1 MFGLSKGCRTCCRKQ
16 QNKIQP
22 ASRKSKR
29 EFFRR
34 ENTKCTFSSRRHLC
48 FRLGRQAAQSPT
60 LPDRQH
66 ILFRRQPAQISR
78 LHSAAAAANPSIVKC
93 FLQLRFSRRENT
105 RYIFFQH
112 PKPSLPAWP
121 ANIYRCQ
128 SYYNLQ
134 QDNSFP
140 SGASR
145 PTSPAALLLIP
156 AHNPQQANSLPPG
169 LAGRRLIFL
178 LTTFLTSTKHH
189 LPTKYRSLPFFHT
202 SSFFYFLY
210 RRHPPGFRLS
220 VPPTPISSHHF
231 PNSLHFF
238 RPAAAFPNSSPN
250 AKRSFARGCSLQGCR
265 VARRPVDVGFATT
278 GAERRPGEEPAF
290 LLFSLCFFFLLLSF
304 LSPFPSPWRRG
315 FAATPSFFFL
325 LLFFF
330 LFFLFVFLSF
340 YFCSYLCF
348 FLFIFSLYFS
358 SCFFLFVFSFF
369 YFYFSF
375 YFLFLFYFYFLF
387 LLSFCFYFYLCLLYF
402 FSLFFFLVFIF
413 ASPFLF
419 FVFLFVLLF
428 YPPYSNL
435 FPHYPTARQPFIFF
449 SSAANLSHSLQPLL
463 GSSKKKKISA
473 KESTGVEWPPGSE
486 RAAE

>member
-1 MFGLSKGCRTCCRKQ
+1 MFPSW
-16 QNKIQP
+16 P
-22 ASRKSKR
+22 VSSPEPHASRPSAHS
-29 EFFRR
+29 FSAPAGQNLPF
-34 ENTKCTFSSRRHLC
+34 TFSSRSC
-48 FRLGRQAAQSPT
+48 QSVNRQM
-60 LPDRQH
+60 L
-66 ILFRRQPAQISR
+66 
-78 LHSAAAAANPSIVKC
+78 
-93 FLQLRFSRRENT
+93 FLQLRFPRRENT
-105 RYIFFQH
+105 RCIFFQH
-112 PKPSLPAWP
+112 PKPSFPAWP
-121 ANIYRCQ
+121 ANTSRHH
-128 SYYNLQ
+128 
-134 QDNSFP
+134 SFHTGP
-140 SGASR
+140 
-145 PTSPAALLLIP
+145 
-156 AHNPQQANSLPPG
+156 HNPKSANSLPPG
-169 LAGRRLIFL
+169 LAGRRLTSL
-178 LTTFLTSTKHH
+178 PTTFLISTKHH
-189 LPTKYRSLPFFHT
+189 LPTQYRFPPFFQNPPITIFPNILPTHLRHLYIAIPSFHT

-210 RRHPPGFRLS
+210 RRHPPGLRLS
-220 VPPTPISSHHF
+220 VPTSHHF
-231 PNSLHFF
+231 PNALHFF
-238 RPAAAFPNSSPN
+238 RPAAASPTRRPN

-265 VARRPVDVGFATT
+265 WCGRGARVSF
-278 GAERRPGEEPAF
+278 
-290 LLFSLCFFFLLLSF
+290 FFFLFFSSF
-304 LSPFPSPWRRG
+304 PSSFPSPWRRG

>member
-169 LAGRRLIFL
+169 LAGRRLTFL
-178 LTTFLTSTKHH
+178 PTTFLTATKHH
-189 LPTKYRSLPFFHT
+189 LPTKYRSIPFFHS
-202 SSFFYFLY
+202 SSFFYFSIFY
-210 RRHPPGFRLS
+210 
-220 VPPTPISSHHF
+220 I
-231 PNSLHFF
+231 
-238 RPAAAFPNSSPN
+238 AAAILPAFAFPYLQLQSHPTTFSTPSTSSVLLPLPTRRSN

-265 VARRPVDVGFATT
+265 GRGRGARVSSFFFM
-278 GAERRPGEEPAF
+278 F
-290 LLFSLCFFFLLLSF
+290 LFSASLFSLSF
-304 LSPFPSPWRRG
+304 SISLAPRLRRDA
-315 FAATPSFFFL
+315 FI
-325 LLFFF
+325 F
-330 LFFLFVFLSF
+330 LFAFV
-340 YFCSYLCF
+340 
-348 FLFIFSLYFS
+348 
-358 SCFFLFVFSFF
+358 FLFVFSLC
-369 YFYFSF
+369 FSF
-375 YFLFLFYFYFLF
+375 F
-387 LLSFCFYFYLCLLYF
+387 LLLLLSLFFSFYF
-402 FSLFFFLVFIF
+402 FSLFFFLFFSLCFFIF
-413 ASPFLF
+413 LLLLFFLF
-419 FVFLFVLLF
+419 FIFVLFLFSLFAFFLLLLLSLPSLFFLFVFLLSF
-428 YPPYSNL
+428 YLCFSFSFFCLSFCFTFLPSLLQSLSSLSNRSPTIHFFLFRRQSFPFPPATS
-435 FPHYPTARQPFIFF
+435 RQ
-449 SSAANLSHSLQPLL
+449 Q
-463 GSSKKKKISA
+463 
-473 KESTGVEWPPGSE
+473 
-486 RAAE
+486 

>member
-265 VARRPVDVGFATT
+265 GRGRGARVSSFFFM
-278 GAERRPGEEPAF
+278 F
-290 LLFSLCFFFLLLSF
+290 LFSASLFSLSFSISLAPRRLHFSFCFCFSFCFFSLFFFLF
-304 LSPFPSPWRRG
+304 T
-315 FAATPSFFFL
+315 FALIFV
-325 LLFFF
+325 FFF
-330 LFFLFVFLSF
+330 LFFLF
-340 YFCSYLCF
+340 
-348 FLFIFSLYFS
+348 I
-358 SCFFLFVFSFF
+358 
-369 YFYFSF
+369 
-375 YFLFLFYFYFLF
+375 F
-387 LLSFCFYFYLCLLYF
+387 LLSFYLCFSFSFFCLSFCFTFLPSLLQ
-402 FSLFFFLVFIF
+402 SLSSLSNRSPTIHFFLFRRQSF
-413 ASPFLF
+413 PF
-419 FVFLFVLLF
+419 
-428 YPPYSNL
+428 PPATS
-435 FPHYPTARQPFIFF
+435 RQ
-449 SSAANLSHSLQPLL
+449 Q
-463 GSSKKKKISA
+463 
-473 KESTGVEWPPGSE
+473 
-486 RAAE
+486 